1 MRVLPDLSQKPRL
14 GHRTTH
20 TVLVRDDGFAQSHSF
35 AEPVHR
41 VWNKL
46 SKERVRGCTAP
57 EREALERVSARPSRQ
72 HQAPIKRNARRLYT
86 PQDQRGVE
94 TVFVI
99 MDRQEGQVLA
109 RVKGG
114 ALHCEV
120 EAEKLAR
127 SQGFELSDLK
137 VVFEGELQ

>member
-1 MRVLPDLSQKPRL
+1 MRVLSDLTQKPRL
-14 GHRTTH
+14 GQRLAHV
-20 TVLVRDDGFAQSHSF
+20 VLVREDGFAQSHSL

-41 VWNKL
+41 VWNTL
-46 SKERVRGCTAP
+46 SKERVRTHEPVP
-57 EREALERVSARPSRQ
+57 EPSARLSRQ
-72 HQAPIKRNARRLYT
+72 HQAAPKRNARRLYT

-109 RVKGG
+109 RVKGT

-127 SQGFELSDLK
+127 SQGFELADLK
-137 VVFEGELQ
+137 VIFEGEFQ

>member
-1 MRVLPDLSQKPRL
+1 MRVLPDLTQKPRL
-14 GHRTTH
+14 GRRLAT
-20 TVLVRDDGFAQSHSF
+20 TVLVREDGFVQSHSF

-46 SKERVRGCTAP
+46 SKERVHTHEPVP
-57 EREALERVSARPSRQ
+57 EPSARPSRQ
-72 HQAPIKRNARRLYT
+72 RQAPITRNARRLYT

-99 MDRQEGQVLA
+99 MDRQEGHALA

-137 VVFEGELQ
+137 VVFEGELS

>member
-1 MRVLPDLSQKPRL
+1 MRVLPDLTQKPRL
-14 GHRTTH
+14 GRRLAT
-20 TVLVRDDGFAQSHSF
+20 TVLVREDGFVQSHSF

-41 VWNKL
+41 VWNAL
-46 SKERVRGCTAP
+46 SKERVHTHEPVP
-57 EREALERVSARPSRQ
+57 EPSARLSRQ
-72 HQAPIKRNARRLYT
+72 HQAPVRRNAKRLYT

-94 TVFVI
+94 TRFVI
-99 MDRQEGQVLA
+99 EDRVTGQVLA

-127 SQGFELSDLK
+127 SQGCELSDLR
-137 VVFEGELQ
+137 VYFEGEIQ

>member
-1 MRVLPDLSQKPRL
+1 MRVLPDLSQKPRRGQRL
-14 GHRTTH
+14 AH
-20 TVLVRDDGFAQSHSF
+20 TVLVREDGFSQSHSL
-35 AEPVHR
+35 ADMVHR
-41 VWNKL
+41 VWNGFSLPK
-46 SKERVRGCTAP
+46 VACTAP

-72 HQAPIKRNARRLYT
+72 HQAPVRRNARRLYS

-114 ALHCEV
+114 ALHAEV

-137 VVFEGELQ
+137 VIFEGELS